1 MALLK
6 VRWTG
11 VSPLMM
17 HNDTLSD
24 PLSDHSKALK
34 AVTGKRK
41 KTDED
46 HIAMSRVEFFGGMY
60 CDDKTGPYIQGIAVL
75 ACIRD
80 AAKESKK
87 GKLVKE
93 SLLAS
98 EMKIPLKYVGPR
110 EPEKMWEVKTF
121 VDRRSV
127 VVMGKRVMRTRPIF
141 HEWSLDFTLDF
152 ASDRIDEADL
162 IDWMDT
168 AGQYKGLG
176 DYRPFHGRFKVDT
189 F

>member
-24 PLSDHSKALK
+24 ALSDHSKALK
-34 AVTGKRK
+34 VITGKRK
-41 KTDED
+41 KVDED

-60 CDDKTGPYIQGIAVL
+60 HDDKLGPYIQGIAIL

-93 SLLAS
+93 SLLVT
-98 EMKIPLKYVGPR
+98 EMKVPLKYAGPR
-110 EPEKMWEVKTF
+110 TPQEMWDARTF

-141 HEWSLDFTLDF
+141 HEWSLSFTLDF
-152 ASDRIDEADL
+152 ASDRIDKADL
-162 IDWMDT
+162 IAWMDT

-176 DYRPFHGRFKVDT
+176 DYRPFHGRFSVDT
-189 F
+189 L